1 MRKKVYDIRNN
12 TIEVVEARRADSSGT
27 GSGGGSGNSGSGSSY
42 DDSES
47 NPLHSR
53 TSGSNG
59 QNNFD
64 ANPFAQQP
72 STGLLEMTPIPNLTM
87 PRVFNGDYRQLP
99 ITTDDD

>member
-1 MRKKVYDIRNN
+1 MRKKVYDIRSN
-12 TIEVVEARRADSSGT
+12 TIEVVEARRVDGSSSGN
-27 GSGGGSGNSGSGSSY
+27 GSGNSGSSY
-42 DDSES
+42 DDFES
-47 NPLHSR
+47 NPLHTR

-59 QNNFD
+59 KNYFD

-99 ITTDDD
+99 VTTDDD